1 MPASSA
7 ERVRAFRA
15 RQRAALEADPDAP
28 LRDADELLSPAI
40 AETLAALDLKPE
52 DAAAA
57 RLAEVL
63 AVTIDRARSQEW
75 AARWLAPELL
85 RVLAAL
91 EATPASRP
99 QQEQAPA
106 APSGLNQFRS
116 VHRKTF
122 PGA

>member
-1 MPASSA
+1 M
-7 ERVRAFRA
+7 
-15 RQRAALEADPDAP
+15 
-28 LRDADELLSPAI
+28 RDADELLSPAI